1 MNIADKWFKLKNW
14 KPFAF
19 QRATWQA
26 VSEGKSG
33 LLNSPTGSGKTYALW
48 FGILEAYYKNHV
60 IQKAN
65 TKTKAKP
72 IMGLHCLWITPL
84 RALSKEIL
92 LATQRVSKDLELDY
106 TIALRT
112 GDTTSAERTKQRK
125 NSPHALITT
134 PESIQILLAS
144 KDYDKFFAG
153 LEFIVVDEW
162 HELMGSKRGVQ
173 VELALSRL
181 KALNPNLK
189 IWAISATIG
198 NLEEARSILL
208 GDKNEEAITI
218 KTDIEKEILIETIYP
233 DVVEKYSWVGHLGIK
248 LVPKVIPI
256 IEASRTTLVFVNVR
270 SQAEIWYQ
278 KLLEAAPHL
287 AGQMALHHGSL
298 SDDIRKWVEDNL
310 HNGSLKVVVCTSS
323 LDLGVDF
330 HSVDTVIQIGS
341 PKGIARFMQRAGR
354 SGHHPGA
361 LSKIYFVPTNSLEII
376 EGSAIRYAIENN
388 LLENRIPYLRSF
400 DVLIQYMVTLAV
412 SDGFVAEDLFNEVKN
427 THCFKSM
434 THEEFMWCL
443 DFITTGGNSLKVYDE
458 YHKVILDE
466 ATGKYKVTSRA
477 IAMRHRLSIGTI
489 VSDSMIYVNFLSG
502 KKIGMVEEYF
512 ISKLKPGDVFWFGG
526 KNLELLF
533 VKEMEARV
541 KISKS
546 KTGIVPAWLG
556 GRLPLSYQLSY
567 SIRKQLDDYKNGNIN
582 SEELKQLAPLLELQ
596 NKVSYL
602 PGNEELLIEQ
612 FKTREG
618 YHLFV
623 YPFEGRFV
631 HEGMAAILAYR
642 IGLLEPFTFSIA
654 MNDYGFELL
663 SDKQIDVEMVLDNNL
678 FSPDYLYDDALN
690 SMNAIEMAMRK
701 FRDIATIAGLVF
713 TGYPGHQKKTK
724 HIQASSQ
731 LFFKVFADYDKDN
744 LLLRQAYDE
753 ILDFQLEIT
762 RMQNAFKRISTQKV
776 IVTYPEKPT
785 PFAFPI
791 LVDTLREK
799 FSNEDIQNRIDKILN
814 AVQKNEK

>member
-1 MNIADKWFKLKNW
+1 MSIADQWFKLKNW

-19 QRATWQA
+19 QKATWKA
-26 VSEGKSG
+26 IGEGKSG

-48 FGILEAYYKNHV
+48 FGIIESYYKNHV
-60 IQKAN
+60 VQKAD
-65 TKTKAKP
+65 TKSKTKP

-92 LATQRVSKDLELDY
+92 LATQRVSQDLELDY
-106 TIALRT
+106 KIALRT
-112 GDTTSAERTKQRK
+112 GDTTISERTKQRK

-134 PESIQILLAS
+134 PESIQIILAS
-144 KDYDKFFAG
+144 KDYDKFFAN

-198 NLEEARSILL
+198 NLDEARHILL
-208 GDKNEEAITI
+208 ADKNKDAVTI
-218 KTDIEKEILIETIYP
+218 KAELEKEIIIETIYP
-233 DVVEKYSWVGHLGIK
+233 DVVEKYSWVGHLGIQ
-248 LVPKVIPI
+248 LLPKIIPI
-256 IEASRTTLVFVNVR
+256 INASNTTLLFVNVR

-278 KLLEAAPHL
+278 QLLEAAPHL
-287 AGQMALHHGSL
+287 AGQIALHHGSL
-298 SDDIRKWVEDNL
+298 SNDIRKWVEDNL

-341 PKGIARFMQRAGR
+341 AKGIARFMQRAGR

-376 EGSAIRYAIENN
+376 EGSALRYAIEHSM
-388 LLENRIPYLRSF
+388 LENRFPYIRSF
-400 DVLIQYMVTLAV
+400 DVLLQYMVTLAV
-412 SDGFVAEDLFNEVKN
+412 SDGFYEDALFHEIRT
-427 THCFKSM
+427 THCFNTITK
-434 THEEFMWCL
+434 EEFNWCL
-443 DFITTGGNSLKVYDE
+443 DFITTGGSSLYAYDE
-458 YHKVILDE
+458 FHKVVKQED
-466 ATGKYKVTSRA
+466 GKYVVTDRA

-489 VSDSMIYVNFLSG
+489 VSDSMLYVKFLRG
-502 KKIGMVEEYF
+502 KKLGMVEEYF
-512 ISKLKPGDVFWFGG
+512 ISKLQPGDVFWFGG
-526 KNLELLF
+526 NNLELYK
-533 VKEMEARV
+533 VKDMEVLV
-541 KISKS
+541 KKS
-546 KTGIVPAWLG
+546 KAKKGIVPAWLG
-556 GRLPLSYQLSY
+556 GRLPMSYQLSH
-567 SIRKQLDDYKNGNIN
+567 SIRKQLDDYKNGIIEN
-582 SEELKQLAPLLELQ
+582 EELKQLAPLLDLQ
-596 NKVSYL
+596 NQLSYL
-602 PGNEELLIEQ
+602 PAKNELLIEQ

-618 YHLFV
+618 YHLMV

-642 IGLLEPFTFSIA
+642 IGLMEKFTFSIA

-663 SDKQIDVEMVLDNNL
+663 SDKPVDMEMVLDNNL
-678 FSPDYLYDDALN
+678 FSAEHLYDDALN
-690 SMNAIEMAMRK
+690 SMNTTEMAMRK

-713 TGYPGHQKKTK
+713 TGYPNKQKKTK
-724 HIQASSQ
+724 HLQASAQ
-731 LFFKVFADYDKDN
+731 LFFKVFEDYDKNN

-762 RMQNAFKRISTQKV
+762 RMQNAFNRIDASRI
-776 IVTYPEKPT
+776 IVTQPERPT

-791 LVDTLREK
+791 LVDTIREK
-799 FSNEDIQNRIDKILN
+799 FSNEDVQHRIEKILN
-814 AVQKNEK
+814 SLRK